1 MNISDKRVKG
11 RCYEAMWW
19 HVSRLVF
26 ANESMKV
33 VTVRNRENSQLYS
46 VQRQ

>member
-1 MNISDKRVKG
+1 MK
-11 RCYEAMWW
+11 AMCR

-26 ANESMKV
+26 ADESVKM